1 MTSVFRRRKKLKLF
15 FFIHYR
21 FTLIYR
27 HIFFAENVRRKVKKE
42 ERQSEGT
49 DGESRGVTG
58 YVMLEGMKRQEC
70 KVTSLRTVSCGK
82 V

>member
-1 MTSVFRRRKKLKLF
+1 
-15 FFIHYR
+15 
-21 FTLIYR
+21 
-27 HIFFAENVRRKVKKE
+27 VRRKVKKE
-42 ERQSEGT
+42 ERQSEGTDGESRGVTGT